1 MLCWCHKARTE
12 GRRQGLKSGC
22 PATSQHTDPSV
33 TTCLPAFLS
42 SEEELI
48 CTDRTLGQQ
57 KILESSR
64 ANPCMDVGNH
74 RCFPHGALCCSKIY
88 TVPLELCKASVP
100 SVLRGFQKTLTDL
113 ITGFKKLEFV

>member
-42 SEEELI
+42 FEEELI

-74 RCFPHGALCCSKIY
+74 RCFPLCAFCFVLQRDLHSAFRAVQGISAFCSQRIPEDSY
-88 TVPLELCKASVP
+88 
-100 SVLRGFQKTLTDL
+100 RFDNR
-113 ITGFKKLEFV
+113 F